1 MESEELYRTL
11 VQTLSDPVVVID
23 VDGRI
28 RRANKRIADL
38 YGTENYNGVLG
49 RQGLRFVA
57 VGDRR
62 KVVEKLREVFEK
74 KATAVVEFGFVGPD
88 RQLRDHVRDVEMS
101 VSPIRDNT
109 GEITSF
115 IGVMRDISE
124 RRRLEEEIRIRQE
137 AIESSI
143 GAIIMAD
150 LQGKLKQANWSF
162 LNLFGYNEEKEV
174 LGKGFESFWTRKIP
188 SNKIIETVHSEG
200 MWRGELVG
208 INQNNGEFFVD
219 ASISIIL
226 DVKDEPIGIVGF
238 FNDITE
244 RKQTQ
249 EKMREASKMA
259 ALGEFVT
266 GAAHEINNPIAI
278 ISGNAQYLL
287 TKFDLKTMKETG
299 SREFKK
305 MKESLEMINKHS
317 LRCGEI
323 TRKLLAFARGG
334 EETAIKPVK
343 LNSILN
349 DVLSMVE
356 HQLELSE
363 ITVRKQFGRLPLVEV
378 DPSQMNQVFMNL
390 ILNAQQA
397 MRKGGK
403 LTIKT
408 EAIDHNQVQV
418 EVIDTGQG
426 IPEQNLGRVFE
437 PFFTT
442 RQPGE
447 GTGLGLAVT
456 YSIIKAHG
464 GDIKLKSK
472 PGDGTK
478 VMIELPVSTEP

>member
-1 MESEELYRTL
+1 METL
-11 VQTLSDPVVVID
+11 PYPIVVID

-28 RRANKRIADL
+28 RRASEGMGDL
-38 YGTENYNGVLG
+38 CGTEKYKEFLG
-49 RQGLRFVA
+49 QPLLRFVA
-57 VGDRR
+57 VGDRT
-62 KVVEKLREVFEK
+62 KVGEKLRELFEK
-74 KATAVVEFGFVGPD
+74 KTASVLKFGFVGPD
-88 RQLRDHVRDVEMS
+88 RHVRDIEMS
-101 VSPIRDNT
+101 VSPIHDN
-109 GEITSF
+109 GKITSF

-150 LQGKLKQANWSF
+150 LQGKLTQANWSF

-174 LGKGFESFWTRKIP
+174 LGKRFESFWIRKIP

-259 ALGEFVT
+259 VLGEFVT
-266 GAAHEINNPIAI
+266 GTAHEINNPIAI

-287 TKFDLKTMKETG
+287 AKFDLNTLKKMG

-323 TRKLLAFARGG
+323 TRKLLTFARGG

-363 ITVRKQFGRLPLVEV
+363 ITVGKLFGRLPLVEV

-418 EVIDTGQG
+418 EVVDTGEG

-464 GDIKLKSK
+464 GDIKLESK
-472 PGDGTK
+472 PGRGTK
-478 VMIELPVSTEP
+478 VMIELPVSAEPQSAFSLK